1 MREIVLG
8 TAGHVDHG
16 KTSLVQALTG
26 IDTDRLKEEKKRGIT
41 IELGFAHLDL
51 PCGHRLGVVDV
62 PGHERFVKNMVAGAS
77 GIDLVA
83 FVVAADEG
91 IMPQT
96 TEHFEIC
103 QLLGLKNGFIVITKK
118 DMVEPDWLEMVI
130 DEVRT
135 YFADS
140 FLADAPLFPVSS
152 TTGEGLAEL
161 KTALNDFVA
170 NWDFTEAH
178 GPFRLGVDR
187 IFNMKGFGTVV
198 TGTSVSGRIGVGD
211 DIVISPRDV
220 SGKIRGIQV
229 HGQSVEKVEAG
240 SRTAINIQGLE
251 KEMLKRGDFLATPGC
266 LKPSY
271 ILDADFLYLSLNEK
285 KLKNRTRVRVHL
297 GTAEIM
303 GRIVLLEDEELLP
316 GQRANVQ
323 IFLEELI
330 GSWPGDH
337 YVVRSYSP
345 VYTIGGGVIFNGTAH
360 KRKRLQKEVKNSFE
374 LYRNGEPE
382 DLVLLHVRES
392 GWHGIS
398 QDDLAIKV
406 GIFGRK
412 LQKLLQ
418 RPISARQIVLI
429 DTDQQRMVAV
439 ETYEQVTDLIREA
452 LKVYHDQNPLK
463 PGLAKEELRNR
474 AHIALG
480 PKLFHVCLQQL
491 TRKDEVVLEAG
502 VVRLAEHQVSLQA
515 DERKLR
521 QDIEDLFRSAGLATP
536 TIKEVLAKYA
546 DIPADLVRQVVS
558 LLVKDGILTKVTAEL
573 YFFSSTLNDLQVK
586 LVEYLQ
592 EEGEIDAP
600 RFKDMTGLTRKFSI
614 PLLEYFDSIKLTLR
628 VGDCRILRKKS

>member
-41 IELGFAHLDL
+41 IELGFAYLDL
-51 PCGHRLGVVDV
+51 PCGHRLGIVDV

-77 GIDLVA
+77 GVDLVA

-103 QLLGLKNGFIVITKK
+103 QLLGVKNGFIVITKK
-118 DMVEPDWLEMVI
+118 DMVEPDWLELVI

-152 TTGEGLAEL
+152 ITGEGLPEL
-161 KTALNDFVA
+161 KSALDDFVGK
-170 NWDFTEAH
+170 WQFTEAH

-211 DIVISPRDV
+211 DVIIYPRDV

-229 HGQSVEKVEAG
+229 HGQSVDQVEAG

-251 KEMLKRGDFLATPGC
+251 KEMLQRGDFLATPDC
-266 LKPSY
+266 LDPSY
-271 ILDADFLYLSLNEK
+271 ILDADFLYLSINEK

-303 GRIVLLEDEELLP
+303 GRIVLLEDEELMP
-316 GQRANVQ
+316 GHTANAQ
-323 IFLEELI
+323 IFLEEPI
-330 GSWPGDH
+330 GCWPGDH

-360 KRKRLQKEVKNSFE
+360 KRKRFQPEIKNSFDI
-374 LYRNGEPE
+374 YRHNEPE

-392 GWHGIS
+392 GWQGIK
-398 QDDLAIKV
+398 QADLAIKV

-429 DTDQQRMVAV
+429 DTDQQLMVAG
-439 ETYEQVTDLIREA
+439 ETYEQVTDLIKEA
-452 LKVYHDQNPLK
+452 LKLYHKENPLK
-463 PGLAKEELRNR
+463 HGLAREELRNR

-480 PKLFHVCLQQL
+480 PKLFQAGLQQL
-491 TRKDEVVLEAG
+491 LRKDVAVLEG
-502 VVRLAEHQVSLQA
+502 VIRLAEHQVSLRA
-515 DERKLR
+515 DEKQLR
-521 QDIEDLFRSAGLATP
+521 QDIEDFFNAAGLATP
-536 TIKEVLAKYA
+536 TIKEVLAKFA
-546 DIPADLVRQVVS
+546 DAPADLVKQVVS
-558 LLVKDGILTKVTAEL
+558 LLVKDAILTKVTADL
-573 YFFSSTLNDLQVK
+573 YFFTRSLDELKAQ
-586 LVEYLQ
+586 LIAFLQ

-628 VGDCRILRKKS
+628 VGDCRILRKKR